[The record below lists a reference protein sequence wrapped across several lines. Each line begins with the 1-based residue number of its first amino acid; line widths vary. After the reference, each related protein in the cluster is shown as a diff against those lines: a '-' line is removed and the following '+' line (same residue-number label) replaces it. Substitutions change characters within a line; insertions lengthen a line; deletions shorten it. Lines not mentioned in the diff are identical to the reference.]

1 MLPPGLTMVDSDSTD
16 WSTDDFREHIAG
28 KLQEH
33 ATVPPATRDS
43 VVSALSFQPADVTQ
57 PEDVSRVIG
66 ADHPDTL
73 VYLALPTTISQSPI
87 SPYSSHSRWKPSKMW
102 LASVNLRS
110 GSWRKWSI
118 DTWP

>member
-43 VVSALSFQPADVTQ
+43 VVSASASSP
-57 PEDVSRVIG
+57 
-66 ADHPDTL
+66 
-73 VYLALPTTISQSPI
+73 PT
-87 SPYSSHSRWKPSKMW
+87 
-102 LASVNLRS
+102 
-110 GSWRKWSI
+110 
-118 DTWP
+118 